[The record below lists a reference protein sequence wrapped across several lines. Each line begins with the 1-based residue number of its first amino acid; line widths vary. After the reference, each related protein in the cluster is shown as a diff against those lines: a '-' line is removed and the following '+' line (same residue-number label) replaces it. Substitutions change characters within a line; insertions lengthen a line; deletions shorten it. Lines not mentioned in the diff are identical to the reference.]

1 MAHDRGLNFTLGLW
15 DHIYRGDHYTDGVW
29 DYLPVEPVNEKKFP
43 VSGVTKGESCRPI
56 PKRRSPSCCGF
67 FAASTRFNS
76 ACTGNRA

>member
-29 DYLPVEPVNEKKFP
+29 DYLPVEPVNGKKFP
-43 VSGVTKGESCRPI
+43 VSGVTKEICRLI
-56 PKRRSPSCCGF
+56 PKRRWLSFFGS